1 LVVIEHVMTPIDVFQ
16 REIAAIRAHYNG
28 VLDGECGSIHDAR
41 IATRRTRE
49 VLPLTHQ
56 WQRRDHADQLYTIV
70 KRMGRSL
77 GRVRDVDVRIP
88 LLRYMEARI
97 PHAAPS
103 IVLVRQRDEHQ
114 RLLLMRKLV
123 KRFERLGVHRELA
136 TLAAL
141 APWRRPA
148 MWAARIGPWRE
159 QLRRNIDARATAAAD
174 AVTRATG
181 VYFPRRLHAARIE
194 IKKLR
199 YATEIAVDTG
209 VIGDVDSL
217 RTLKKSQDLLGD
229 LHDRQ
234 ALVDEL
240 RDAAAGDSRI
250 DPAHIALVE
259 QFATADIADRHARF
273 LERRAQLHDAAEAIR
288 AELRRPKTAVRAAAV
303 AGAIAVIT
311 GLEARRRWRAGQRSE
326 PLDAEIAVR
335 VPIVLDHRIGR

>member
-1 LVVIEHVMTPIDVFQ
+1 MSRESHEGGWRTHCTLARAVGLNEHVMTLIDVFQ
-16 REIAAIRAHYNG
+16 REIAAIRAHYDG

-56 WQRRDHADQLYTIV
+56 WQRRDHAYQRDTIV

-148 MWAARIGPWRE
+148 IWAARIGPWRE

-181 VYFPRRLHAARIE
+181 VYFPRRLH
-194 IKKLR
+194 
-199 YATEIAVDTG
+199 
-209 VIGDVDSL
+209 
-217 RTLKKSQDLLGD
+217 
-229 LHDRQ
+229 
-234 ALVDEL
+234 
-240 RDAAAGDSRI
+240 
-250 DPAHIALVE
+250 
-259 QFATADIADRHARF
+259 
-273 LERRAQLHDAAEAIR
+273 
-288 AELRRPKTAVRAAAV
+288 
-303 AGAIAVIT
+303 
-311 GLEARRRWRAGQRSE
+311 
-326 PLDAEIAVR
+326 
-335 VPIVLDHRIGR
+335 